1 MSEDI
6 KAQADLLFQQGLFLY
21 KDNKKPDVLRKVA
34 VLWQRAIQLYK
45 QLGDQERVKEIK
57 SYCARLTIRV
67 APPKIVER
75 LFINKSAPKKEF
87 KDWNIFFKIGLFGVG
102 GPLAVL
108 SLLQEEL
115 VNRKK
120 IMTNKDFLE
129 GAVLGDI
136 LPGPVTMDIVT
147 YTGFKL
153 RGWLG
158 AFYSTAIFI
167 LPSFLLMIAVAMLY
181 TKYTSLPLVT
191 NVFECLGAAVTAI
204 IISVGLQMGKDEIKD
219 YYGLG
224 ILLWAFISSMVFKFD
239 ILVVVGLSGVAG
251 MLLTVLPPP
260 SKCWAQEKKREIKNK
275 DQV

>member
-1 MSEDI
+1 MNENI
-6 KAQADLLFQQGLFLY
+6 KARADRLFQQGLFLY
-21 KDNKKPDVLRKVA
+21 KDNKKPEVLKMVA
-34 VLWQRAIQLYK
+34 GFWQEAIKLYK
-45 QLGDQERVKEIK
+45 QLGDQEKIKEIK
-57 SYCARLTIRV
+57 SYCARLTIKV
-67 APPKIVER
+67 APPKIVEK
-75 LFINKSAPKKEF
+75 LFINKTNSTKEF
-87 KDWNIFFKIGLFGVG
+87 KDWSIFFKIGLFGVG

-147 YTGFKL
+147 YAGFKL
-153 RGWLG
+153 RGWWG

-167 LPSFLLMIAVAMLY
+167 LPSFLLMILLAILY
-181 TKYTSLPLVT
+181 TKYNSLPLIT
-191 NVFECLGAAVTAI
+191 NIFQCLGAAVTAI
-204 IISVGLQMGKDEIKD
+204 IIAVGLQLGKEEIRD

-224 ILLWAFISSMVFKFD
+224 ILIWAFVSSMVFKFD
-239 ILVVVGLSGVAG
+239 ILIVVGLSGLVG

-260 SKCWAQEKKREIKNK
+260 SKCWAQEKKGEIKNR
-275 DQV
+275 DQG